1 MYKSQQT
8 GKWELGGMAFLKTET
23 EVNVRS
29 AMEFYKDTLTYT
41 TDEKT
46 IFFVDKDFTYIRE
59 VEASVPWCYHFTM
72 QHSHIKILRTECSEP
87 KSNLGEGNGDMPS
100 IRGKKGKSSHTSRE

>member
-1 MYKSQQT
+1 
-8 GKWELGGMAFLKTET
+8 MAFLKTET

-46 IFFVDKDFTYIRE
+46 IFFVDNDFTYIRE
-59 VEASVPWCYHFTM
+59 LKQVFPGV
-72 QHSHIKILRTECSEP
+72 IILLCNIHTLRYFEQNVLSQKATWEKETVTCLVSE
-87 KSNLGEGNGDMPS
+87 E
-100 IRGKKGKSSHTSRE
+100 KKENRLIHPENKRCRIHRNV